1 MSKRTIS
8 TLPRYVFLNSYA
20 FLLLAMGIGMAC
32 LPLHAYSRHWL
43 WLQVPFC
50 IFCFY
55 EACHILQSWQDK
67 KRKYHILIE
76 RNTPDFRPDT
86 FNEYMQAPCGRLLT
100 LLVLKDLG
108 ILNEYK
114 QLKSLQKHIWQ
125 ITAAD
130 CRPQKTRVYINPNYQ
145 SK

>member
-8 TLPRYVFLNSYA
+8 TLSRYVFLNSYA

-32 LPLHAYSRHWL
+32 LPLHVYSRHWL

-55 EACHILQSWQDK
+55 EACRILQSWQDK
-67 KRKYHILIE
+67 KRKYNILIE
-76 RNTPDFRPDT
+76 RNTPVFRPDT

-108 ILNEYK
+108 ILNEYT